1 MRRPTPKS
9 WFREAFQRARFC
21 GLAFVDHN
29 NWTIIQCNAAFA
41 ALLEY
46 DCAELAGMS
55 IQKITHDDDAGRYR
69 EALNAVLAGEQAEI
83 DMTKRYLTRSGRAV
97 RCRAVTTP
105 LWFNNEV
112 ACMIKQVAPIVDPVG
127 MEERSVL
134 RETVVRLQAQLEL
147 VEGNMKAMMSKPEH
161 PAQINVGGA
170 RVNAGNTDQ
179 STHNSADMIKAV
191 CGVIVFLLFVVA
203 YLIYI
208 SGWSWHGGD
217 AKPLEVPATKGTT
230 DGQAH

>member
-1 MRRPTPKS
+1 MKTPTPRS
-9 WFREAFQRARFC
+9 WFRDAFFKARFV
-21 GLAFVDHN
+21 GMAFIDHHT
-29 NWTIIQCNAAFA
+29 WSIIQCNATFA
-41 ALLEY
+41 SMLEY
-46 DCAELAGMS
+46 DVAELVGMPL
-55 IQKITHDDDAGRYR
+55 QTITHDSDAGRYR
-69 EALNAVLAGEQAEI
+69 EALRAVLAGDQEEI
-83 DMTKRYLTRSGRAV
+83 DMTKRYVTRTGRAIMI
-97 RCRAVTTP
+97 RAVTSP
-105 LWFNNEV
+105 LRYNNEI
-112 ACMIKQVAPIVDPVG
+112 ACMIKQVAPIVDPHA
-127 MEERSVL
+127 MDERVYL
-134 RETVVRLQAQLEL
+134 RETVVKLQAQLES
-147 VEGNMKAMMSKPEH
+147 VQGNIEAIMSKPEVN
-161 PAQINVGGA
+161 QINVGGA